1 MTPTHRPFQC
11 LYDRPP
17 LRVDSLSGP
26 SDRLVVA
33 FSSVG
38 HDPDR
43 APGPEFVASA
53 TAQGRPAL
61 FVSDAS
67 RSWANAPD
75 FADALRAGLAALP
88 APPRQMLAIG
98 QSMGA
103 FAALAAATVLDF
115 DAVLA
120 FGPQFS
126 VDPRIMPQET
136 RWARWTQA
144 IATFRHPQAPVPPGP
159 RITLLHGLID
169 DAAQAL
175 AFPQAKGLD
184 HVLFPDLSHSGLVSH
199 LKARGALA
207 GLIDA
212 AFDADRRR
220 LLRICASAGGRL
232 RHRLDDQLPR

>member
-169 DAAQAL
+169 DARYGNCKLFLSGAVAHDLLRGEHQLLASRGGDELSAHRVAAL
-175 AFPQAKGLD
+175 AIHGELHPSWK
-184 HVLFPDLSHSGLVSH
+184 
-199 LKARGALA
+199 
-207 GLIDA
+207 
-212 AFDADRRR
+212 
-220 LLRICASAGGRL
+220 
-232 RHRLDDQLPR
+232 